1 MSHSRLFLGLLI
13 ATCVLPVIA
22 CASPTDDGGENA
34 ESQEGDIKKKVKP
47 KGGNGAFD
55 LVAPGFAATGFAG
68 AFNFDNAPMK
78 AGDRSEKVPGSYW
91 LQSVQ
96 TDFADGRPMN
106 QQLSMTITAGAI
118 TKHQLGGLRIRFA
131 EPVTLGMTRVDLSPE
146 RGSAGYLN
154 AGGPWQAAAA
164 GASMLVLAGKVG
176 VDSAAEPT
184 RVDAVVAEGVLK
196 EIVLPTSRVALLVD
210 AYDPAYPTPT
220 SCSATYVRGGA
231 QSYAATALVR
241 KQDGSPNASFVVPQ
255 GTRAP
260 VAVNAY
266 GIEVAQATV
275 SGQTNTFTLNRL
287 EIDDV
292 EVVQAGGGSQ
302 MVKGTVTIGRKNAD
316 GTFSNL
322 NCAFPTHS
330 GVDLPDGT
338 YRIASRAQS
347 ASGVVTS
354 TEDVT
359 FP

>member
-1 MSHSRLFLGLLI
+1 MSHSRLFLGLLL
-13 ATCVLPVIA
+13 ASCVLPVIA
-22 CASPTDDGGENA
+22 CAAPPDDGGEDA
-34 ESQEGDIKKKVKP
+34 ELQEGDLKKKVKP

-55 LVAPGFAATGFAG
+55 LLAPGFVATGFAG
-68 AFNFDNAPMK
+68 AFSFDNSPMK

-106 QQLSMTITAGAI
+106 QQLSMAVTAGAI

-131 EPVTLGMTRVDLSPE
+131 EPVTLGSARVDLSPE
-146 RGSAGYLN
+146 RGSPGYIN
-154 AGGPWQAAAA
+154 AGGAWQTAAT
-164 GASMLVLAGKVG
+164 GASMLVLAGKVV
-176 VDSAAEPT
+176 VDPGTEGT
-184 RVDAVVAEGVLK
+184 RTDAIVVEGALK
-196 EIVLPTSRVALLVD
+196 EVVLPTSRVALLVD

-220 SCSATYVRGGA
+220 NCGATYVRGGV
-231 QSYAATALVR
+231 QSYAATAFVR

-266 GIEVAQATV
+266 GIEVVQATV
-275 SGQTNTFTLNRL
+275 SGQTHSFTLNRL

-316 GTFSNL
+316 GTFTGL
-322 NCAFPTHS
+322 NCTFPTHS
-330 GVDLPDGT
+330 GIDLPDGT
-338 YRIASRAQS
+338 YRVSSRAQS
-347 ASGVVTS
+347 ASGLVTS